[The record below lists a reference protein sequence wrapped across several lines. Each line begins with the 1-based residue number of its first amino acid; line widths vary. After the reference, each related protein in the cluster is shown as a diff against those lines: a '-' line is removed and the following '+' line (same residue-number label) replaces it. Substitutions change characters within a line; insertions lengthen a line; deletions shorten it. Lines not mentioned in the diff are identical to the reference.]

1 MGRGEGRQ
9 FQAEQATH
17 ARAWKV
23 EKVGLFEDLK
33 EDGMAS
39 AS

>member
-1 MGRGEGRQ
+1 MEVGQ

-17 ARAWKV
+17 ARAWRV
-23 EKVGLFEDLK
+23 EKVGLFEVLN
-33 EDGMAS
+33 EAGMAR